1 MWIIVQVECN
11 AKLTSMMTVNGAK
24 NLGKEYLQENDSRYS
39 STPRYSKGPPGKLT
53 KLRGGQE
60 WKDK

>member
-1 MWIIVQVECN
+1 
-11 AKLTSMMTVNGAK
+11 MMAVNGAK
-24 NLGKEYLQENDSRYS
+24 DIGKRKGHLQENGSRYS